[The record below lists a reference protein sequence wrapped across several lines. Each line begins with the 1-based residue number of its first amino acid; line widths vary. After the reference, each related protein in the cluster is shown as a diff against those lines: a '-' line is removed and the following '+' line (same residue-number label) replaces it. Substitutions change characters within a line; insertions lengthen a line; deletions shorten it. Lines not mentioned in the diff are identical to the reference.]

1 MVSIFSPLK
10 KNIKTILIIISLLVL
25 EAYFTLQLP
34 EYTSNIVDVGIANG
48 DMAYI
53 YSAGTTMIMLTILA
67 IITGILVSFFHVKSL
82 QNIHK
87 T

>member
-34 EYTSNIVDVGIANG
+34 EYTSNIVDIG
-48 DMAYI
+48 
-53 YSAGTTMIMLTILA
+53 
-67 IITGILVSFFHVKSL
+67 KW
-82 QNIHK
+82 
-87 T
+87 